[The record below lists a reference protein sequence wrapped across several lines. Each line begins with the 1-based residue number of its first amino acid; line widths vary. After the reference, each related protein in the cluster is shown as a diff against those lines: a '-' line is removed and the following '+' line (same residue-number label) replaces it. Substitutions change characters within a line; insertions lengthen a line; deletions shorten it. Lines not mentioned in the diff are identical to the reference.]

1 MISSVNQRT
10 GFYMIAT
17 AVMKELMIKKQL
29 QRIRWIYAA
38 VYFARIFLLFR
49 RQSPIENRK
58 ITKKIYQ

>member
-1 MISSVNQRT
+1 
-10 GFYMIAT
+10 MIAT